1 MITEVIPNS
10 TRWCLALQSPY
21 EFHALLTRRS
31 SIHDVTIDNKNILVS
46 CPVESPIIIIITL
59 HEWRI
64 LVDIGVT
71 DCSEGTP
78 SIGQISMEI
87 ANMDDSWCSG
97 HGVNV

>member
-21 EFHALLTRRS
+21 EFHTLLTCRS
-31 SIHDVTIDNKNILVS
+31 SIHDVAIDNKDILVS
-46 CPVESPIIIIITL
+46 CPVESPIVITP

-64 LVDIGVT
+64 LVGIGVT